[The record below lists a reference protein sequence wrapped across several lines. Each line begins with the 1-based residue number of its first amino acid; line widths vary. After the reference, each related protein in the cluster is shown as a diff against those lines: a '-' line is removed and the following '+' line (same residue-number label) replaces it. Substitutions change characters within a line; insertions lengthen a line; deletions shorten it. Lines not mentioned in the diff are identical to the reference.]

1 MCGDTTRT
9 ELTREAVKVDGTE
22 EAEKFNSVLWELG
35 EVFIDHLEGA
45 LKHILHDCGYL
56 IFHKSLDVKSA
67 RVAAAS
73 WYRKPEGISH

>member
-1 MCGDTTRT
+1 
-9 ELTREAVKVDGTE
+9 VKVDGTE